1 MQFIEGMRQ
10 LSPRELGMLGME
22 DVAYIKPVVED
33 GVEAFAVCAA
43 DGTQMAV
50 IADRNLA
57 RVDSHTHA
65 AGDESSGQQSDAE
78 CHQTGRHSDR
88 DR

>member
-22 DVAYIKPVVED
+22 DVAYIKPIVQD
-33 GVEAFAVCAA
+33 GVAAFAVCAA

-57 RVDSHTHA
+57 FVVVRQHDMEPLSVH
-65 AGDESSGQQSDAE
+65 
-78 CHQTGRHSDR
+78 
-88 DR
+88 

>member
-22 DVAYIKPVVED
+22 YLAYIKPVVED

-50 IADRNLA
+50 IPNRNLA
-57 RVDSHTHA
+57 FAVVRQHDMEPVSVH
-65 AGDESSGQQSDAE
+65 
-78 CHQTGRHSDR
+78 
-88 DR
+88 

>member
-10 LSPRELGMLGME
+10 LSARELGMLGME

-50 IADRNLA
+50 IPNRNLA
-57 RVDSHTHA
+57 FAVVRQHDMEPLSVH
-65 AGDESSGQQSDAE
+65 
-78 CHQTGRHSDR
+78 
-88 DR
+88 

>member
-22 DVAYIKPVVED
+22 DLAYIKPVVED

-57 RVDSHTHA
+57 FAVVRQHDMEPVSVH
-65 AGDESSGQQSDAE
+65 
-78 CHQTGRHSDR
+78 
-88 DR
+88 

>member
-10 LSPRELGMLGME
+10 LSARELGMLGME
-22 DVAYIKPVVED
+22 HLAYIKPVVAD

-50 IADRNLA
+50 IPDRNLA
-57 RVDSHTHA
+57 FAVVRQHDMEPLSVH
-65 AGDESSGQQSDAE
+65 
-78 CHQTGRHSDR
+78 
-88 DR
+88 

>member
-10 LSPRELGMLGME
+10 LSARELGMLGME
-22 DVAYIKPVVED
+22 DLAYIKPVVQD

-50 IADRNLA
+50 IPNRNLA
-57 RVDSHTHA
+57 FAVVRQHDMEPLSVH
-65 AGDESSGQQSDAE
+65 
-78 CHQTGRHSDR
+78 
-88 DR
+88 

>member
-10 LSPRELGMLGME
+10 LSARELGMLGME
-22 DVAYIKPVVED
+22 DLAYIKPVVED

-50 IADRNLA
+50 IPNRNLA
-57 RVDSHTHA
+57 FAVVRQHDMEPLSVH
-65 AGDESSGQQSDAE
+65 
-78 CHQTGRHSDR
+78 
-88 DR
+88 

>member
-10 LSPRELGMLGME
+10 LSRRELGVLGME
-22 DVAYIKPVVED
+22 DLAYIKPIVQD

-57 RVDSHTHA
+57 FAVVRQHDMEPLSVH
-65 AGDESSGQQSDAE
+65 
-78 CHQTGRHSDR
+78 
-88 DR
+88 

>member
-22 DVAYIKPVVED
+22 DLAYIKPVVED

-50 IADRNLA
+50 IPYRNLA
-57 RVDSHTHA
+57 FAVVRQHDMEPLSVH
-65 AGDESSGQQSDAE
+65 
-78 CHQTGRHSDR
+78 
-88 DR
+88 